1 MGRVTT
7 PMVRVTT
14 IPGTTFAR
22 RAITPR
28 RLITIVRRP
37 GRVAGA
43 VAGVV
48 IVRRHRQ
55 VADPGRAV
63 AGRGMVITTGQG
75 GMVPVVPVVR
85 VGTGSAVGA
94 ADLAVR

>member
-1 MGRVTT
+1 MGQVTT
-7 PMVRVTT
+7 RMVRVTT
-14 IPGTTFAR
+14 IPGTTFGR

-43 VAGVV
+43 AAGVV
-48 IVRRHRQ
+48 IVRRPLQ
-55 VADPGRAV
+55 AAGQGRAV
-63 AGRGMVITTGQG
+63 AGRGMAITMGQG
-75 GMVPVVPVVR
+75 GMVQVVPVVR